1 MQASAREREREGV
14 QVVESWSWVSA
25 RCRRGGRSSHHT
37 ADASAQPARPP
48 QTTDNHSPA
57 VRSRVSD
64 LSEVSVDGVGHLLL
78 LLLRLHQEVM
88 HLTRD
93 RPEPAHLHPNNAPTV
108 SWPRL
113 SNSKPM
119 SSFRTWK
126 NSHSKQA
133 TRSLASVGKNCPV
146 FCARYSRMAPD
157 SKTVWGSPSA
167 VSWSTIAGILE
178 LGDTCAT
185 QQTTT
190 TVSDHQRWKRTRELQ
205 SGSVKL
211 RKQT

>member
-1 MQASAREREREGV
+1 MQASAEREREGV
-14 QVVESWSWVSA
+14 SRVGAGLAHVVGEAVV
-25 RCRRGGRSSHHT
+25 HH
-37 ADASAQPARPP
+37 AVQPTRLPNQHHP
-48 QTTDNHSPA
+48 SQTTDNHSPA

-93 RPEPAHLHPNNAPTV
+93 RPEPAHPHPNNAPTV
-108 SWPRL
+108 SRL
-113 SNSKPM
+113 DLQIQTM

-126 NSHSKQA
+126 NSHSKHA

>member
-1 MQASAREREREGV
+1 M
-14 QVVESWSWVSA
+14 
-25 RCRRGGRSSHHT
+25 
-37 ADASAQPARPP
+37 
-48 QTTDNHSPA
+48 
-57 VRSRVSD
+57 SD

-78 LLLRLHQEVM
+78 LLLHLHQEVM
-88 HLTRD
+88 HLPRD

-108 SWPRL
+108 SRL
-113 SNSKPM
+113 DLQIQTM

-126 NSHSKQA
+126 NSHSKHA

-146 FCARYSRMAPD
+146 FCARYRRMAPD

-190 TVSDHQRWKRTRELQ
+190 TVSDQRLSVVITRDGKGLENSNQ
-205 SGSVKL
+205 AP
-211 RKQT
+211 

>member
-1 MQASAREREREGV
+1 M
-14 QVVESWSWVSA
+14 
-25 RCRRGGRSSHHT
+25 
-37 ADASAQPARPP
+37 
-48 QTTDNHSPA
+48 
-57 VRSRVSD
+57 SD

-88 HLTRD
+88 HLPRD
-93 RPEPAHLHPNNAPTV
+93 RPEPAHLHPNNAPTL
-108 SWPRL
+108 SRL
-113 SNSKPM
+113 ELQIQTI

-126 NSHSKQA
+126 NSHSKHA

-178 LGDTCAT
+178 LGDTCAS

-190 TVSDHQRWKRTRELQ
+190 TVSDPEIQMEKDSENSKGSEQ
-205 SGSVKL
+205 SRKADTTASYI
-211 RKQT
+211 RKQGRPR